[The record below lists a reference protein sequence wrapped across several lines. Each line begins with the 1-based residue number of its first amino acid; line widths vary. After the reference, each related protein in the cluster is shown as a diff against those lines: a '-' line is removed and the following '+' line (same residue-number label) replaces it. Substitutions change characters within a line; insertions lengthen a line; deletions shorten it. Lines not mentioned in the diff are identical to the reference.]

1 MKNCPKCGA
10 PADGIFCLSC
20 GAAVNSEPA
29 APTANDFKG
38 DAPQQPQQPAQ
49 PAQPQQPY
57 YPPQPPVQQPYYP
70 EQPPVQESSG
80 LATAAIVLAIFLP
93 LVGMIVGA
101 VARKKYQSPELQK
114 RCTTAITIGAVM
126 LALSFILQFV
136 GTL

>member
-38 DAPQQPQQPAQ
+38 AAPQQPQQ

-70 EQPPVQESSG
+70 AQPPVEPEKPG
-80 LATAAIVLAIFLP
+80 MATAAIVFAFLIP
-93 LVGMIVGA
+93 LVGLILGIVGK
-101 VARKKYQSPELQK
+101 KKYQSPELQK
-114 RCTTAITIGAVM
+114 RCQTAIVISVVVW
-126 LALSFILQFV
+126 ALSFILQFI